1 MRLNPKTMMD
11 NHLAAEH
18 RGSLTDT
25 RGHPPR
31 TADNGHASLINGLP
45 VELLAEIFW
54 DFVRDTSDTL
64 ATTKGLAKPD
74 AHKVP
79 PYRKPY
85 GDPIIL
91 GTVCKFWRSV
101 ALSISGLW
109 STIYIT
115 TNHPHFPQ
123 RLPLYLSRC
132 GPEPLTLSLHISRP
146 PPQYRTNIQERLQCL
161 SRYEDL
167 LGSVLSL
174 VPRCRRLYL
183 DLQWEIQNPKPSFY
197 PAHPLILEEFSANFS
212 GTWDTRKVTKFCALL
227 DASPHLK
234 RLRWQGLRG
243 NANSTATHKLL
254 QSISTPSIRDLE
266 LCDFHR
272 FDEMLGFLRKCN
284 DLETFSCYAAKPPQ
298 PSMALVLYGTNAP
311 PGPPP
316 FTILGHLHTLSL
328 LSISALDHV
337 FGLLILPSLKKLT
350 IDHCWDME
358 SVESQHSTYADIGW
372 DALKSL
378 LERSQCNLRTLEYR
392 RHGEHEE
399 APSVNESAL
408 VRFVESAGAQWLED
422 LSISAAVGD
431 ETLRALT
438 LRPGKAPVCPTLKK
452 VVLGRCKS
460 TDGAWSDMVL
470 SRSREPTRLKSAS
483 VVLKG
488 HSESNF
494 TRDLMLVVPG
504 MIVAAEWRG

>member
-1 MRLNPKTMMD
+1 MFHPHSTPNLDEGIPQSIGE
-11 NHLAAEH
+11 AW
-18 RGSLTDT
+18 TDT
-25 RGHPPR
+25 RGHTPR

-64 ATTKGLAKPD
+64 ATTKGLAKPN

-227 DASPHLK
+227 RRQPPPQAAKVARPPWKRQLHSNPTSSFKASA
-234 RLRWQGLRG
+234 RRR
-243 NANSTATHKLL
+243 SAT
-254 QSISTPSIRDLE
+254 SNFAT
-266 LCDFHR
+266 FNR

-328 LSISALDHV
+328 SFNL
-337 FGLLILPSLKKLT
+337 GLGPCKLT

-460 TDGAWSDMVL
+460 TDGRGRIWFSPG
-470 SRSREPTRLKSAS
+470 RAS
-483 VVLKG
+483 QP
-488 HSESNF
+488 
-494 TRDLMLVVPG
+494 D
-504 MIVAAEWRG
+504 

>member
-1 MRLNPKTMMD
+1 MSTKCAEPGPFLTPFPL
-11 NHLAAEH
+11 LA
-18 RGSLTDT
+18 
-25 RGHPPR
+25 PQ
-31 TADNGHASLINGLP
+31 TADEGHVSLINGLP

-54 DFVRDTSDTL
+54 DFVRDTSDDKS
-64 ATTKGLAKPD
+64 ATTKGLAKPN

-79 PYRKPY
+79 PFRKPY

-91 GTVCKFWRSV
+91 GTVCKFWRNV
-101 ALSISGLW
+101 ALSIPGLW

-115 TNHPHFPQ
+115 TNHPHFLK

-132 GPEPLTLSLHISRP
+132 GSEPLTLSLHISRP
-146 PPQYRTNIQERLQCL
+146 PPQYRTSIQERLKCL
-161 SRYEDL
+161 SQYEDL
-167 LGSVLSL
+167 LGSALYVI
-174 VPRCRRLYL
+174 PRCRRLYL
-183 DLQWEIQNPKPSFY
+183 DLQWEVQNPNAPFY
-197 PAHPLILEEFSANFS
+197 HAHPLMLEEFSANFS
-212 GTWDTRKVTKFCALL
+212 GTWDTRKVTKFCTFLE
-227 DASPHLK
+227 ASPQLK

-254 QSISTPSIRDLE
+254 QCISTESIRDLE

-316 FTILGHLHTLSL
+316 FTVLGRLHTLSL

-337 FGLLILPSLKKLT
+337 FGLLILPSLKRFT

-378 LERSQCNLRTLEYR
+378 LERSQCNVRSLEYR
-392 RHGEHEE
+392 RHGEHDE
-399 APSVNESAL
+399 APFVNESAL
-408 VRFVESAGAQWLED
+408 VRFLESPGAQWLEE
-422 LSISAAVGD
+422 LSISAAIGD
-431 ETLRALT
+431 GTLRALT
-438 LRPGKAPVCPTLKK
+438 LRPGKTPTCPNLKK
-452 VVLGRCKS
+452 VVVGGCRS
-460 TDGAWSDMVL
+460 TDGVWSDMVL
-470 SRSREPTRLKSAS
+470 SRSRGPARLTSAS

-488 HSESNF
+488 QSESNF

-504 MIVAAEWRG
+504 VNVEAEWRG